1 MYIFIHNKIF
11 AITNISK
18 NKSAFYYIY
27 CRESEDTMLL
37 ILKEI
42 YSNMGV
48 ESDRQLPQQTMTIE
62 RPVVSNFTKDMKNI
76 TE

>member
-1 MYIFIHNKIF
+1 M
-11 AITNISK
+11 
-18 NKSAFYYIY
+18 IY
-27 CRESEDTMLL
+27 CNRESEDTMLL

-42 YSNMGV
+42 YSNAGV